1 MKFPLSARIAWRYLC
16 AKKSHSAVGAISVVS
31 ICGIAVATAAII
43 CVLSVFNGFKS
54 VIADRIDTLTP
65 DVMVTP
71 AKGKVFANGDSLAAV
86 IARIP
91 GVEKAIP
98 TILENALA
106 IYGGRETPVS
116 LKGTDMEGYASVTSL
131 NSLIIDRL
139 PPGELDASSHSQPD
153 DAEAEEEPYAITSSI
168 IAVGTASRL
177 GADPGSRILLF
188 TPRREGRVNLA
199 NPAASFLRDSVLV
212 TGVYRSNQSE
222 FDDNRVIVDLDVA
235 RDLLQYD
242 LEASAIEVKGRPGT
256 DPSRLAEAISGRLNP
271 KGTAGNRPANY
282 IVKDRLQQ
290 QEMNFRMI
298 SIEKWVTFLLL
309 FFILLIASFNIIS
322 SLSMLVI
329 EKQPS
334 MSTLKALGMSARRI
348 ASIFRWESLFVTAV
362 GGLSGIALGIILSLL
377 QQHYGLIKLQGD
389 PQSLVVQSYPVAV
402 DPADIL
408 ITLVPLLIIG
418 AVTALITGAFARSRS
433 MTLK

>member
-106 IYGGRETPVS
+106 IYSGRETPVS
-116 LKGTDMEGYASVTSL
+116 LKGTDMEGYASVTAL
-131 NSLIIDRL
+131 NSLLIDKL
-139 PPGELDASSHSQPD
+139 PPSAVSDTSDNSNNSD
-153 DAEAEEEPYAITSSI
+153 DSDYSEPSPSV

-177 GADPGSRILLF
+177 GANPGSRILLF

-242 LEASAIEVKGRPGT
+242 LEASAIEVKGQPGT

-271 KGTAGNRPANY
+271 KGSAGNPVANY

-334 MSTLKALGMSARRI
+334 MSTLKALGMSGRRI

-418 AVTALITGAFARSRS
+418 VVTALITGAFARSRS

>member
-1 MKFPLSARIAWRYLC
+1 MKTSLSARIALRYLR

-31 ICGIAVATAAII
+31 VCGIAVATAAII

-54 VIADRIDTLTP
+54 VIADRVDTLTP
-65 DVMVTP
+65 DVMITP
-71 AKGKVFANGDSLAAV
+71 ASGKAFANGDSLASV
-86 IARIP
+86 IQSMP

-106 IYGGRETPVS
+106 IYEGRETPVT
-116 LKGTDMEGYASVTSL
+116 LKGTDQKEYAAVTSL
-131 NSLIIDRL
+131 NSLLIDRL
-139 PPGELDASSHSQPD
+139 PQDKIE
-153 DAEAEEEPYAITSSI
+153 EAVRESEEEGVPMVQSV

-177 GADPGSRILLF
+177 GAAPGAKVLLF
-188 TPRREGRVNLA
+188 TPRREGRLNPA
-199 NPAASFLRDSVLV
+199 NPASSFLRDSVLV

-222 FDDNRVIVDLDVA
+222 FDDNRVIVDLNLA

-242 LEASAIEVKGRPGT
+242 LEASAVEVKGKPGIE
-256 DPSRLAEAISGRLNP
+256 PEQLANAIRDRLNSTESN
-271 KGTAGNRPANY
+271 KDSVGNVVAKY

-329 EKQPS
+329 EKQQS
-334 MSTLKALGMSARRI
+334 MATLKALGMSKRRI
-348 ASIFRWESLFVTAV
+348 VGVFRWESIFVTAV
-362 GGLSGIALGIILSLL
+362 GGIVGIALGIGLCLL
-377 QQHYGLIKLQGD
+377 QQEYGFIHLQGD
-389 PQSLVVQSYPVAV
+389 PDQLVVRAYPVV
-402 DPADIL
+402 VKPLDIL
-408 ITLVPLLIIG
+408 ITAVPLALIG
-418 AVTALITGAFARSRS
+418 ALTAFITGAFARSRC
-433 MTLK
+433 